1 MSPLPFI
8 LISLAASAGCLVI
21 RRQPRAAAAL
31 GLVALALVTALALL
45 IAPGE
50 SVLLGSTDLLV
61 GTPYAR
67 LFLALASATGL
78 IVCLVGLATTWPADL
93 PPAVLAGV
101 GGIGLGLTVTDPLV
115 ALVILLATAIA
126 ISLAALPD
134 PARSGDAGRV
144 ARYLRPVG
152 LAGALAIVAL
162 AWASPAPAGIGGDP
176 QAFGIADLAIV
187 LAVAIRFGAIPFHRP
202 VAGLSTTAP
211 GPAIPLLLV
220 WCPASLAVIAIGA
233 TDGTI
238 NPLLVPS
245 GVGQAVIVVIA
256 AATLLLGAVGGW
268 LQDDLEHVVGYSVIQ
283 NAGFILLGLAVTG
296 GGGGEATR
304 TWLLIMVVTTTAFAA
319 WASVIRA
326 RFRTARL
333 SELGGWARR
342 SPLLVGGLAG
352 IAIAS
357 IGVPGLLVWQVRWF
371 LVNGAASGPLALV
384 LVIGG
389 LAALAYY
396 GRILAIGVGRVSL
409 LAGAAPSE
417 RPVAPER
424 GRNASETIR
433 NGWLANRAPIATGLV
448 LILVVISVVVAAGGL
463 GGPDAARAAGPLASP
478 VPAQPLVSPGP

>member
-8 LISLAASAGCLVI
+8 LVSFAASAGCLVA
-21 RRQPRAAAAL
+21 RRQPKAAAAL
-31 GLVALALVTALALL
+31 GLVALAALTALALL

-50 SVLLGSTDLLV
+50 LIRLGSADLVV

-78 IVCLVGLATTWPADL
+78 IVCLIGLATTWPADL

-134 PARSGDAGRV
+134 PVRGGDAGRV

-162 AWASPAPAGIGGDP
+162 AWASPAVAGIGGDP
-176 QAFGIADLAIV
+176 QAFGLADLAIV
-187 LAVAIRFGAIPFHRP
+187 LAVAVRFGAIPFHRP

-220 WCPASLAVIAIGA
+220 WCPAALAVIAIGV
-233 TDGTI
+233 TDGTT

-245 GVGQAVIVVIA
+245 GVGQAVIVAIA

-268 LQDDLEHVVGYSVIQ
+268 LQDDLEHVVGYSVVQ
-283 NAGFILLGLAVTG
+283 NAGFILLGLAVA
-296 GGGGEATR
+296 GGGGETNR
-304 TWLLIMVVTTTAFAA
+304 TWLLILVVTTTAFAA
-319 WASVIRA
+319 WASVIQA

-333 SELGGWARR
+333 PELGGWARR
-342 SPLLVGGLAG
+342 SPVLGGALAG
-352 IAIAS
+352 IAVAS
-357 IGVPGLLVWQVRWF
+357 IGVPGLLVWQVRWS
-371 LVNGAASGPLALV
+371 LINGAASGPLALV

-396 GRILAIGVGRVSL
+396 GRILAIGFGRVSL
-409 LAGAAPSE
+409 LAEAAPSE
-417 RPVAPER
+417 RPVSPER

-448 LILVVISVVVAAGGL
+448 LVLVVISVVVAAGGL
-463 GGPDAARAAGPLASP
+463 GGPEAARAAGPLASP
-478 VPAQPLVSPGP
+478 IPAQPLISPGG